1 MAIRKI
7 LVSLSGA
14 DSDGPTVGMAMTI
27 AKTFGGQV
35 VGLFVRPDPRE
46 ALPYLGEAVSGQIV
60 EQLIEATQA
69 GSDSL
74 SAHARAAL
82 EKAAAAAGV
91 PVVEKSSADQ
101 LPSARYVD
109 VVGNRDDVVMEAS
122 RLSDLVVFS
131 ESDNAKVG
139 GSALEAAL
147 KMADRPVLIVPD
159 DAGTTVGTHV
169 AIGWDRSQE
178 AAQAII
184 AAIPFLAKAQQIKVF
199 CIAEHARDKSPRT
212 RLTDY
217 LALHGVTAEIEFV
230 DGGGKPDGEVL
241 IEEAKKMSSDLIV
254 MGGYG
259 HIPWRKLLV
268 SSTTEYV
275 QSHAAIPI
283 LMAH

>member
-14 DSDGPTVGMAMTI
+14 DSDGPTVGMAMTL

-74 SAHARAAL
+74 SANARSAL
-82 EKAAAAAGV
+82 EKAAAAANV
-91 PVVEKSSADQ
+91 PVVDVSSAAK
-101 LPSARYVD
+101 LPSARFVD
-109 VVGNRDDVVMEAS
+109 VVGSRDDAVIEAS

-131 ESDNAKVG
+131 ESDNDKVG

-147 KMADRPVLIVPD
+147 KTADRPVLIVPD
-159 DAGTTVGTHV
+159 ASCTSVGTRV

-178 AAQAII
+178 AAQAVI
-184 AAIPFLAKAQQIKVF
+184 AAVPFLVNAEQIKVF
-199 CIAEHARDKSPRT
+199 CIGEHARDKSPRS

-217 LALHGVTAEIEFV
+217 LALHGVTAEIELV
-230 DGGGKPDGEVL
+230 EGGGKPDGEIL
-241 IEEAKKMSSDLIV
+241 IDEARKMSADLLV

>member
-14 DSDGPTVGMAMTI
+14 DSDVATVGMAMTL
-27 AKTFGGQV
+27 ATTFGGQV

-46 ALPYLGEAVSGQIV
+46 ALPYLGEAISGQIV

-74 SAHARAAL
+74 SANARSAL
-82 EKAAAAAGV
+82 EKAAAAAKV
-91 PVVEKSSADQ
+91 PVVNASSATQ
-101 LPSARYVD
+101 LPSVRFVD
-109 VVGNRDDVVMEAS
+109 VVGNRDDAVIDES

-131 ESDNAKVG
+131 EADNAKVG

-147 KMADRPVLIVPD
+147 KSADRPVLIVPEVVD
-159 DAGTTVGTHV
+159 GSVGTRI

-178 AAQAII
+178 ASQAVI
-184 AAIPFLAKAQQIKVF
+184 AAVPFLAKAQQIKVF
-199 CIAEHARDKSPRT
+199 CVGEHARDKSPCT
-212 RLTDY
+212 SLIDY
-217 LALHGVTAEIEFV
+217 LALHGITVEIELV
-230 DGGGKPDGEVL
+230 EGGGKPDGEVL
-241 IEEAKKMSSDLIV
+241 IDQAKKMSADLLV